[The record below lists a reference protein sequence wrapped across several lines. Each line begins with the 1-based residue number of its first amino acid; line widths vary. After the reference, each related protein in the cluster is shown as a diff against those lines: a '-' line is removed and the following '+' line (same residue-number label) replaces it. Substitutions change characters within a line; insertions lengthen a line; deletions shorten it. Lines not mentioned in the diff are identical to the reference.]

1 MKIRTSCLILL
12 VESGKCGRYLLLFV
26 LSSPATKMITLLET
40 LLVTSKEILTQCT
53 HLQKRI
59 WTEIILSHIWL
70 NLWMK
75 PDETLANTGINKA
88 ASWGPRTME
97 LFPLKSVQSND
108 EVPDEVRKVSS
119 SMCGAPWATVVSA
132 VMSNQSVGLFGGEL
146 VGSVFLFWV
155 WLFFLGGGWFEF
167 ESWFSVKQSGLVH
180 LVFMTVQKNAGRCS
194 TAIRV
199 EVRRLFR
206 NRTASK

>member
-53 HLQKRI
+53 HLQKKNLNRNHSV
-59 WTEIILSHIWL
+59 THLVV

-108 EVPDEVRKVSS
+108 EVPDEVRKASS
-119 SMCGAPWATVVSA
+119 SMCGAPWSTVVSA

-155 WLFFLGGGWFEF
+155 WLFFLGVGGDLNLNSDF
-167 ESWFSVKQSGLVH
+167 L
-180 LVFMTVQKNAGRCS
+180 
-194 TAIRV
+194 
-199 EVRRLFR
+199 
-206 NRTASK
+206 